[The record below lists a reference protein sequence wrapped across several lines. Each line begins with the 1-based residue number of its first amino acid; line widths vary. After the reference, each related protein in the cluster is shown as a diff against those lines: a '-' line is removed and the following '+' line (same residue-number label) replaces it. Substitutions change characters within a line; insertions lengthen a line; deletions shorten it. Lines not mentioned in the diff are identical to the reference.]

1 MKAVV
6 LKHREWD
13 RIFTQIK
20 KDYADTPAV
29 YLIRN
34 RMKDVLGFTQ
44 REHTVW
50 RDEEAYLSIL
60 DNTDW
65 RDLRSEIHIDFYT
78 ESARTMFLLRYM
90 NRD

>member
-1 MKAVV
+1 MKSLV

-13 RIFTQIK
+13 TIFKKIK
-20 KDYADTPAV
+20 EEYKDTPAV

-50 RDEEAYLSIL
+50 RDDDDW
-60 DNTDW
+60 DNREYTEDW
-65 RDLRSEIHIDFYT
+65 RDMRTEIHLDFYS
-78 ESARTMFLLRYM
+78 ESAKTMFLLKYK
-90 NRD
+90 

>member
-1 MKAVV
+1 MKAVI

-13 RIFTQIK
+13 QIFAKIK
-20 KDYADTPAV
+20 EDYADSPAT

-50 RDEEAYLSIL
+50 RSSDDEDDLM
-60 DNTDW
+60 DW
-65 RDLRSEIHIDFYT
+65 RDSRSQIHLDFYS